1 LTGKQEDS
9 ENLLAS
15 LEQKLRMEAADKAA
29 LETTLSQE
37 KQGLEN
43 QLKELSGQQN
53 QSQAELASLAA
64 QLAKEAEEKA
74 ALENASAEEIGELE
88 NKFAALKSDYD
99 KKQGELDSLA
109 DDIKAGE
116 EEISGLEQAHTEQ
129 LGELEDKYQGLK
141 EKYEGN
147 LDKVAKLDADL
158 GAAQRNL
165 MKTAENLGSTQDKL
179 ADTSGELQ
187 EALVLAKHRQDLAK
201 NIKENFHKHGIPA
214 EVDVKTG
221 DVILDF
227 GKDYFATNSHELKP
241 GMEKTI
247 RKAIPVY
254 AQSLFS
260 DESSSSKISSV
271 EIIGF
276 ASPTFGGK
284 PVDPRNL
291 SADNREAINYNL
303 DLSYKRARSIF
314 RYAFD
319 TGNFKFDYQDTM
331 LPLLNVTG
339 RSFFAENID
348 SGDLRGLT
356 IDEFCGQY
364 NCSKS
369 QRVIIKFGL
378 LKQGES

>member
-1 LTGKQEDS
+1 
-9 ENLLAS
+9 
-15 LEQKLRMEAADKAA
+15 
-29 LETTLSQE
+29 
-37 KQGLEN
+37 
-43 QLKELSGQQN
+43 
-53 QSQAELASLAA
+53 
-64 QLAKEAEEKA
+64 
-74 ALENASAEEIGELE
+74 NASAEEIGELE
-88 NKFAALKSDYD
+88 KKFAALKGDYD
-99 KKQGELDSLA
+99 KKQGELEALA
-109 DDIKAGE
+109 DDIEAGE

-141 EKYEGN
+141 DKYEGN

-165 MKTAENLGSTQDKL
+165 KNTAENLGSTQDKL

-201 NIKENFHKHGIPA
+201 NIKDNFNKHGIPA
-214 EVDVKTG
+214 EVDGNTG

-227 GKDYFATNSHELKP
+227 GDDYFETNSHELKP
-241 GMEKTI
+241 GMEQTI

-254 AQSLFS
+254 AQSLFA
-260 DESSSSKISSV
+260 DESLSSEISSV

-319 TGNFKFDYQDTM
+319 TGNFEFDYQSTM

-339 RSFFAENID
+339 RSFFAEDID
-348 SGDLRGLT
+348 SGDLGNLT